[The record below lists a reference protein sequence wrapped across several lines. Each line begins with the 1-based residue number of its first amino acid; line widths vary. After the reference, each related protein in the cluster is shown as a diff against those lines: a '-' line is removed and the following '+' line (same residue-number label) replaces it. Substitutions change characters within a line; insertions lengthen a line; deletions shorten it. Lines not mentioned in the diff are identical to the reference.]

1 MSRLPL
7 ASFAATPVPV
17 AKVLG
22 PAGLAHARRAGAPRL
37 GVQGPVPRVDPL
49 ALPPDPRLVE
59 RLGAAVCLRRGVLPW
74 RKIGGETVVLAAR
87 PEEFAQMRD
96 ALVVLFGPVRMARAE
111 IGPLQ
116 AAIAAQSGPDLVR
129 AAEARVDGALSC
141 RNWRTARVRLV
152 GVAVALGLG
161 CAAMA
166 APGVSLAGLTGIAVL
181 ALVASTVLKLAALVL
196 HLRRG
201 PGGGQVTEVPGDLP
215 VVSVLVPL
223 FRERQIAGH
232 LLRRLEQITYPRDR
246 LEICLVLE
254 QDDHVTRQTLAE
266 TPLPGWM
273 RPVIVPRGTL
283 KTKPR
288 ALNYALDFTRG
299 SIIGVYD
306 AEDAPAP
313 DQLLRVAGA
322 FAEAAPD
329 VACLQG
335 VLDFYNPHWN
345 WLARCFTLEYGA
357 WFRVIL
363 PGLQRMGLVIPLG
376 GTTLFFRRHILEEL
390 GGWDAHNVTEDA
402 DLGVRLARR
411 GYRTELIATVTEEE
425 ANARPL
431 AWVRQRSRWLKG
443 YAITYGVHMRAP
455 SRLWSDLGPWRFAG
469 IQVMFGGTLLQFVLA
484 PLLWSFWLVAVGLP
498 HPLTAVL
505 PAWAFLMLG
514 GLFAASELVNL
525 ALHIAGARAAGK
537 PWLAPWALSLHFYFP
552 LAALAAYKGLIEL
565 GLTPFY
571 WDKTA
576 HGKFLPPD
584 APERPRAKGAVIPR
598 PRPPRHQV
606 SAA

>member
-1 MSRLPL
+1 MSRLSL
-7 ASFAATPVPV
+7 ANLATTPVPV
-17 AKVLG
+17 AEVLG
-22 PAGLAHARRAGAPRL
+22 PAGLAHARRFGGARRAA
-37 GVQGPVPRVDPL
+37 QGPAPLVDPL
-49 ALPPDPRLVE
+49 ALPPDPRLVA
-59 RLGAAVCLRRGVLPW
+59 RLGPAVCLRRGVLPW

-87 PEEFAQMRD
+87 PEQFAQMRD

-111 IGPLQ
+111 LGPLQ
-116 AAIAAQSGPDLVR
+116 TAIAAQSGPDLVR
-129 AAEARVDGALSC
+129 AAEARVEGTLSC

-152 GVAVALGLG
+152 GVAVALGLAG
-161 CAAMA
+161 AAVA
-166 APGVSLAGLTGIAVL
+166 APGVSLAGLTGIATL
-181 ALVASTVLKLAALVL
+181 ALLAATALKLAALVL
-196 HLRRG
+196 HLRREAQSAG
-201 PGGGQVTEVPGDLP
+201 VTEVPAELP
-215 VVSVLVPL
+215 VISVLVPL

-232 LLRRLEQITYPRDR
+232 LLRRLEQISYPRDR

-266 TPLPGWM
+266 TALPGWM
-273 RPVIVPRGTL
+273 RAVVVPRGTL

-299 SIIGVYD
+299 EIIGVYD

-322 FAEAAPD
+322 FAAAAPD

-335 VLDFYNPHWN
+335 VLDFYNPRWN

-455 SRLWSDLGPWRFAG
+455 RRLWSDLGPWRFAG
-469 IQVMFGGTLLQFVLA
+469 LQVMFGGTLLQFVLA
-484 PLLWSFWLVAVGLP
+484 PVLWSFWLVAFAQP

-505 PAWAFLMLG
+505 PGWVFWVLG
-514 GLFAASELVNL
+514 GVFAASELVNL
-525 ALHIAGARAAGK
+525 ALHVAGARAAGK
-537 PWLAPWALSLHFYFP
+537 PWLSPWALSLNFYFP

-576 HGKFLPPD
+576 HGRFLPPEGRGI
-584 APERPRAKGAVIPR
+584 AAIRR
-598 PRPPRHQV
+598 PRPPRHQA